1 MFPFQDAETAI
12 SSMNGQWIGS
22 RAIRTNWASRKPP
35 APNSKECMSAIHTHI
50 LFVSF
55 FVIVY
60 ILAVLLYFPQ
70 HLVYLSF
77 CSGRKLCYFICKFI
91 IFISKYIPLRAY
103 WLGPFCQAFSS
114 LSLAIYCAIL
124 HFYVV
129 PARFG
134 SSLNIL
140 HVSIFYTFG
149 IFSVHSFINVSC
161 LHLHN

>member
-35 APNSKECMSAIHTHI
+35 APNSKECMSAIYTPI
-50 LFVSF
+50 LYVSF

-60 ILAVLLYFPQ
+60 LSCTFILSATSYVFI
-70 HLVYLSF
+70 SF
-77 CSGRKLCYFICKFI
+77 CSGRKLRCFICKFI
-91 IFISKYIPLRAY
+91 IFISKYTPLRAY
-103 WLGPFCQAFSS
+103 WLGPFCQAFAS

-140 HVSIFYTFG
+140 HVSIFFTLFV
-149 IFSVHSFINVSC
+149 FSQFI
-161 LHLHN
+161 LL